1 MTMGLDKDS
10 IVGALEREFHE
21 IDDLLLTLRDY
32 EWAAQTPCP
41 GWDVHANVAHMI
53 GTESSLAG
61 LTVPDVEIGD
71 RSFVR
76 NEAGRSNEKW
86 VVFLSGLAPE
96 EMLERF
102 RHITNRRIADLR
114 RMSDDDWNG
123 EIVTPAGKD
132 TYGRFMRIRVFDC
145 WMHEQDIRDGVH
157 QSGHEGGPIVDLVLD
172 EITTALG
179 FVVGKQAGVTTGQTV
194 TFKLS
199 GATTRDINVAVEHR
213 AIVVEQL
220 EAPATVTIHMR
231 AGLFTRIC
239 GGRFTSADAGD
250 GVRYEGDEDL
260 GRRIVQNLAY
270 TI

>member
-1 MTMGLDKDS
+1 MGLDKDS

-199 GATTRDINVAVEHR
+199 GATTRDIHVAVEHR